1 MLKVYDSYKKQLVE
15 FKPLKPG
22 KVSMYNCGPTV
33 YWTQHIGNM
42 RAGII
47 ADLMVRSLKYLGY
60 KVKFVRNITDV
71 GHLVSDADEGEDKM
85 AKGVKREGL
94 SPEEIAKKYADI
106 YFADLKKLNTLEAD
120 LTPWATKYIQE
131 MIDLV
136 QVLLDKGYAY
146 STDLAVYF
154 DVTKFPDYEKY
165 TNQKL
170 EEKETG
176 AGTGEIEDPDKKHPA
191 DFAIWFFKA
200 GAHQNALQ
208 TWSSPFESKLVEN
221 GQGFPGWHIECS
233 AMSMKNLG
241 KTIDIHTG
249 GIEHKPIHHPN
260 EIAQS
265 EAANGVPFANY
276 WLHNEHLMVGG
287 GKMSKSEGTAF
298 SLAEVEEKGF
308 DALALRFFFLQAHYR
323 SKQNFTWDAMQ
334 AAQNGYDHL
343 KNQVQGLGDK
353 QGKVNQDFKQK
364 FIEYLEDDFNIPQAL
379 AFVQE
384 VLKSDLTDQDKLAT
398 VLDFDQVY
406 GLKLDQAGQK
416 VEVPAEVKDL
426 LVQRQK
432 AREEKDWD
440 KSDQL
445 RDQIKELGYNV
456 KDTDQGQ
463 VINK

>member
-1 MLKVYDSYKKQLVE
+1 MLKLYDSYKKQLIE
-15 FKPLKPG
+15 FKPIEPG
-22 KVSMYNCGPTV
+22 KVKIYNCGPTV

-42 RAGII
+42 RAAVMSDI
-47 ADLMVRSLKYLGY
+47 MVRSLEYLGY
-60 KVKFVRNITDV
+60 KVKLVRNITDV
-71 GHLVSDADEGEDKM
+71 GHLVSDADQGEDKI
-85 AKGVKREGL
+85 AKGAQREGL
-94 SPEEIAKKYADI
+94 SPEEIVKKYADI
-106 YFADLKKLNTLEAD
+106 YFSDLKKLNVQAPD
-120 LTPWATKYIQE
+120 VIPWATQYIQE

-154 DVTKFPDYEKY
+154 DVSKFPDYEKY

-170 EEKETG
+170 EEKESG
-176 AGTGEIEDPDKKHPA
+176 AGTGDVEDPDKKHPA

-200 GAHQNALQ
+200 GTHANALQ
-208 TWSSPFESKLVEN
+208 TWASPFKSKLVEN

-249 GIEHKPIHHPN
+249 GIEHKSIHHPN

-265 EAANGVPFANY
+265 ESANDVKYVNY
-276 WLHNEHLMVGG
+276 WLHNEHLMVDG

-308 DALALRFFFLQAHYR
+308 DDLALRYFFLQAHYR

-353 QGKVNQDFKQK
+353 KGKVDQDFKQK
-364 FIEYLEDDFNIPQAL
+364 FIEYLEDDFDIPQAL
-379 AFVQE
+379 ALVQE
-384 VLKSDLTDQDKLAT
+384 IFKSNLTQEDKLAT
-398 VLDFDQVY
+398 VLDFDHVY
-406 GLKLDQAGQK
+406 GLKLEQVDEK
-416 VEVPAEVKDL
+416 IEVPAEVQDL
-426 LVQRQK
+426 LDQRQK
-432 AREEKDWD
+432 AREEKDWEN
-440 KSDQL
+440 SDQL
-445 RDQIKELGYNV
+445 RDKIKELGYV
-456 KDTDQGQ
+456 VEDTDQGQ
-463 VINK
+463 IIKK